1 VYQWSDGGAANAG
14 ATAATL
20 NLATA
25 GNGDHGDAIK
35 VVVYA
40 TDGNGGTSGNAE
52 NTVTVVNSAPSA
64 GTVAI
69 MPTSPTTN
77 QTLTATPSG
86 FTDADNDTLSYV
98 YQWYKG
104 GVAIAGATAAML
116 NLATAGNGDHG
127 DAIKVDVYATD
138 GNGGMSGTINNTV
151 TVVNSLPSIT
161 GGSASRQYSDPLSFT
176 PTASDADGDIL
187 SFTAT
192 GIPAGMQINASTGEI
207 TGTGAS

>member
-1 VYQWSDGGAANAG
+1 GGVAIAG

-69 MPTSPTTN
+69 TPASPTTN
-77 QTLTATPSG
+77 QTLTVPPSC
-86 FTDADNDTLSYV
+86 FPDAGNHTLSYV
-98 YQWYKG
+98 YPTRRSSDL
-104 GVAIAGATAAML
+104 IAGATAATL

-127 DAIKVDVYATD
+127 DAIKVVVYATD
-138 GNGGMSGTINNTV
+138 GNGGTSGNAENTV
-151 TVVNSLPSIT
+151 TVVNSAPS
-161 GGSASRQYSDPLSFT
+161 
-176 PTASDADGDIL
+176 
-187 SFTAT
+187 
-192 GIPAGMQINASTGEI
+192 AGT
-207 TGTGAS
+207 

>member
-1 VYQWSDGGAANAG
+1 VYQWYKGGVAIAG

-25 GNGDHGDAIK
+25 GNGDRGDAIK

-69 MPTSPTTN
+69 TPPGPTST

-86 FTDADNDTLSYV
+86 TTAADTASSDLV

-104 GVAIAGATAAML
+104 GVAIAGATAATL
-116 NLATAGNGDHG
+116 NLATAGNGDRG
-127 DAIKVDVYATD
+127 DAIKVVVYATD
-138 GNGGMSGTINNTV
+138 GNGGTSGNAENTV
-151 TVVNSLPSIT
+151 TVVNS
-161 GGSASRQYSDPLSFT
+161 
-176 PTASDADGDIL
+176 
-187 SFTAT
+187 
-192 GIPAGMQINASTGEI
+192 
-207 TGTGAS
+207 